1 MKAAAFTGLG
11 LAVLVLLFG
20 VACIRGLR
28 QPTPEVNEPLAPP
41 PVSRTFEVQGAT
53 VTVHALHTGWV
64 SVKEAHRTL
73 GGPDATRVLSI
84 LTDSRWTEWM
94 PVYAFAIVHAE
105 GVWLVDAGLSEAT
118 VDFSSACDPGNEF
131 VYQNLLRF
139 RFEPSQRVD
148 RQLMALGVP
157 LERVRGVVFTH
168 RHADHTDAFNDLP
181 ASVTAF
187 VGAQDWPTHN
197 GALPCRWPSG
207 RTPTLVEDTG
217 DVFGAFPHS
226 RALTSD
232 GRLRIVPLTGH
243 SPGHLGAM
251 LTLDDGRAV
260 LFAGDAT
267 FSVEQVSRGTIAG
280 ISEVP
285 DRARRSLSLIAAQ
298 VDSQPTFL
306 LPAHD
311 PASLRR
317 FVSNEKTVLLR

>member
-1 MKAAAFTGLG
+1 MKAAAFAGLG
-11 LAVLVLLFG
+11 LVVLVLLFG
-20 VACIRGLR
+20 VACVRGLR
-28 QPTPEVNEPLAPP
+28 QPTPEVNEPLTPS
-41 PVSRTFEVQGAT
+41 PVSRTFEVQGAP
-53 VTVHALHTGWV
+53 VTIHVLHTGWV

-94 PVYAFAIVHAE
+94 PVFTFAIVHTE

-118 VDFSSACDPGNEF
+118 LDFGSACDPGNEF

-139 RFEPSQRVD
+139 RFEPAQRVD
-148 RQLMALGVP
+148 RQLLALGVP

-168 RHADHTDAFNDLP
+168 RHADHTDAFNELP

-187 VGAQDWPTHN
+187 VGAKDWPSHN
-197 GALPCRWPSG
+197 GALPCRWPSE
-207 RTPTLVEDTG
+207 RTPVLVEDSG
-217 DVFGAFPHS
+217 EPFGAFPHS
-226 RALTSD
+226 RPLTSD
-232 GRLRIVPLTGH
+232 GRLRIIPLTGH

-260 LFAGDAT
+260 LFAGDST
-267 FSVEQVSRGTIAG
+267 FSVEQVSTGTIAG

-285 DRARRSLSLIAAQ
+285 ERARRSLALIAAQ
-298 VDSQPTFL
+298 LDAAPTFL

-311 PASLRR
+311 SASLRR
-317 FVSNEKTVLLR
+317 FIADEKTVLLR